1 MKAFFGLYPIGLAT
15 LILILFQ
22 EKTLEQSIEDGA
34 EIYQDFCVQCH
45 LPNGEGVPDVFP
57 PLNKSD
63 YLLKNPEKSIAALKF
78 GLQGPITVNGIQYNG
93 NMADQGLY
101 DDEIADVMNYIL
113 HAWDNKTDVFI
124 KTKDVES
131 ITIMK

>member
-1 MKAFFGLYPIGLAT
+1 MKVFLGVYSIGLLT
-15 LILILFQ
+15 IILFLFQ
-22 EKTLEQSIEDGA
+22 EKTLEQSIEAGA

-45 LPNGEGVPDVFP
+45 LPNGEGVPTVFP

-63 YLLKNPEKSIAALKF
+63 YLLENPDKSIAALKF

-113 HAWDNKTDVFI
+113 HAWENKADDFI

-131 ITIMK
+131 ITEMK